1 MFLIFLKKCC
11 CHLLTRR
18 TSVGPTRPKKRA
30 GRDENTFSLCHR
42 FLSLFTSFILIT
54 AISQAPSPQPKK
66 EKGRRKCGLKP
77 KKREGKGDEFL
88 LQNGKQVQQGNAEKS
103 LFPVSGQPEDTG
115 CYCGDRGAV
124 QDQGKQIEI
133 GDRNQILLQPRWR
146 SGSRSRRS

>member
-42 FLSLFTSFILIT
+42 FHSLFTSFILIT

-88 LQNGKQVQQGNAEKS
+88 LQNGKQVQRGNWGKC
-103 LFPVSGQPEDTG
+103 LFPVSGQSEDTG

-133 GDRNQILLQPRWR
+133 DDRNQILLQPRWR